1 MLTGF
6 GGFVYGLMKSN
17 KDKRMNDKLSNEN
30 FEIRSTNLGWL
41 VRTLKFVS
49 KNYKNLPE
57 MRSVAKK
64 ILGVLLP
71 WWWPPYSFLSFRVFK
86 IIVSC
91 RVHLL
96 LRHDFLILY
105 WGFLSYLSH
114 VTVSLSCIDL
124 LVVLWVINFWLR
136 QRRRFLLI
144 LKLIVHFYFFLQLC
158 VCVCVFILTFLLLYI
173 YLFVIFN
180 NLFY

>member
-1 MLTGF
+1 
-6 GGFVYGLMKSN
+6 
-17 KDKRMNDKLSNEN
+17 
-30 FEIRSTNLGWL
+30 
-41 VRTLKFVS
+41 
-49 KNYKNLPE
+49 

-86 IIVSC
+86 IIASC
-91 RVHLL
+91 RVHIL

-144 LKLIVHFYFFLQLC
+144 LKLIVHFSFFFSY
-158 VCVCVFILTFLLLYI
+158 VCVCMCLYTHVCTALYLSFLL
-173 YLFVIFN
+173 YLTIFCIRPFLN
-180 NLFY
+180 DYYYDFSLWSYSGKISGKKICCFKIILQSATINYFGSVWEHKILQN